1 MIQLVRPTEELKE
14 QALEFKQ
21 EFFDHG
27 EFVIN
32 GSELFDKTDDYTEW
46 CRSIDA
52 NTKEETVNP
61 DWVVTDTFFAVD
73 DNERIVGIID
83 LRHTLNDFLKDL
95 GNCGYSVRPS
105 ERRKGIA
112 TEMLWQLLD
121 VAKKAGMKELHLS
134 VEKNNEPSVK
144 TIIRNGG
151 VFDRSFEFDG
161 EQADIY
167 RIAVNSGIGFL

>member
-1 MIQLVRPTEELKE
+1 MIRFVRLAEAVKK
-14 QALEFKQ
+14 QAAAFKQ

-32 GSELFDKTDDYTEW
+32 GSELFDKTDDYNEW
-46 CRSIDA
+46 CRSVDA

-61 DWVVTDTFFAVD
+61 DWVITDTFFAVD
-73 DNERIVGIID
+73 DQDRIVGIID

-95 GNCGYSVRPS
+95 GHCGYSVRPS
-105 ERRKGIA
+105 ERRKGFA
-112 TEMLWQLLD
+112 TEMLRQLLE
-121 VAKKAGMKELHLS
+121 VAEKAGMTELYLS
-134 VEKNNEPSVK
+134 VERKNEPSVK

-151 VFDRSFEFDG
+151 VYERGFEFDG

-167 RIAVNSGIGFL
+167 RIALAESR